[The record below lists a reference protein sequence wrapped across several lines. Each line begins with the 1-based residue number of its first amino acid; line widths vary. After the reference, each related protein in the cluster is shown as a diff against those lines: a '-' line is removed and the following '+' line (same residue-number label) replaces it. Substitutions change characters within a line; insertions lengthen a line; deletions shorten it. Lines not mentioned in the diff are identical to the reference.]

1 MTFHRRHPA
10 HVPRQSRR
18 RSRLVSRVSIPG
30 SFRLVFAEVRKPM
43 ESFLISDES
52 ALSRP
57 RTKVHAPFSS
67 TDFISARF
75 FRVARFFF
83 PPYARSAMIHGRLFL
98 TETALFETGK

>member
-30 SFRLVFAEVRKPM
+30 SSRLVFAEVRKPM

-52 ALSRP
+52 ALPRS

-67 TDFISARF
+67 IDFISAQF

-83 PPYARSAMIHGRLFL
+83 PYARSAMIHGRLFL